1 MRLALVI
8 SGLALVATV
17 VVMALVF
24 GPILIGSFRARQ
36 VLASGVPALARITG
50 LKDTGTRVNYQPM
63 IAIQLDVMPKD
74 RPPFTAV
81 ADRVL
86 TVIDANAFAVGR
98 TLVVK
103 YDPAHPD
110 RVAIVGPAPQPAHP
124 AP

>member
-8 SGLALVATV
+8 SALALVATV
-17 VVMALVF
+17 VIMALVF
-24 GPILIGSFRARQ
+24 GPVLLDSFRARQ

-50 LKDTGTRVNYQPM
+50 LRDTGTRVNYQPM

-74 RPPFTAV
+74 HPPFTAV

-98 TLVVK
+98 MVVVK

-110 RVAIVGPAPQPAHP
+110 RVAIVGPAPQPPHP

>member
-8 SGLALVATV
+8 SALALVATV
-17 VVMALVF
+17 VIMALVF
-24 GPILIGSFRARQ
+24 GPVLLDSFRARQ

-74 RPPFTAV
+74 HPPFTAV

-86 TVIDANAFAVGR
+86 TVIDANAFAV
-98 TLVVK
+98 
-103 YDPAHPD
+103 
-110 RVAIVGPAPQPAHP
+110 
-124 AP
+124 